1 MPHEDNL
8 RLTTDTTRCD
18 TDNGIMRLAD
28 LWDLKCLDFHVESFA
43 FELDGL
49 HGVVVVVMIVV
60 IMVFRVRV

>member
-1 MPHEDNL
+1 
-8 RLTTDTTRCD
+8 
-18 TDNGIMRLAD
+18 MRLAD